1 LARWLLA
8 LGIVATLAANVAHGW
23 SDGPVGAVVAAWPAA
38 SLVGSYELLL
48 WLIRTSAAVA
58 RGQSLAQDGD
68 PAAHPATDLQFLPV
82 TAVGANGSRS
92 VLGDSE
98 ATGAPDGRCAAV
110 GADLERI
117 GVPRRPVPE
126 GAHQSADQQEAD
138 WSAPEPPVRTG
149 EGDGEVDTAA
159 VAARPYYGLEL
170 AEKPHL
176 HTPTYDRRPRAAPE
190 QPHDRAEVRPQRHG
204 SPASGPRRTL
214 FSAPRA
220 WREEITMIEARH
232 LTKRY
237 GNADG
242 VSSGRL
248 DPNPPQGSSPA
259 RHSARSSRTT
269 AHPPPQPDPQPR
281 RPPPMAHIHTAARP
295 AARPAA
301 WRPLRAPRAL
311 ALALA
316 APATSLLPALT
327 TGLRGTGTAISFPH
341 GFVTALTGGTP

>member
-1 LARWLLA
+1 M
-8 LGIVATLAANVAHGW
+8 ATLAANVAHGW

-159 VAARPYYGLEL
+159 VAAYRASLESGMPLSERKL
-170 AEKPHL
+170 AAMFGK
-176 HTPTYDRRPRAAPE
+176 TSRRWARN
-190 QPHDRAEVRPQRHG
+190 RIAEARRI
-204 SPASGPRRTL
+204 PASG
-214 FSAPRA
+214 
-220 WREEITMIEARH
+220 
-232 LTKRY
+232 
-237 GNADG
+237 
-242 VSSGRL
+242 
-248 DPNPPQGSSPA
+248 
-259 RHSARSSRTT
+259 
-269 AHPPPQPDPQPR
+269 
-281 RPPPMAHIHTAARP
+281 
-295 AARPAA
+295 
-301 WRPLRAPRAL
+301 
-311 ALALA
+311 
-316 APATSLLPALT
+316 
-327 TGLRGTGTAISFPH
+327 H
-341 GFVTALTGGTP
+341 G